1 MRLIP
6 DGQDLRFEGDLTLET
21 VAGLEA
27 EIVEWMRSSPGSP
40 LRLDPGG
47 VARLDTAGAI
57 FLHRLPE
64 LAQEQKR
71 DLVLLPLPPGLQR
84 FFEYV
89 RVPSEPHAPLT
100 STRPPLIDRLGDRA
114 ERDVR
119 RTLTF
124 LMVMSD
130 LTWSA
135 ALALFR
141 RTGMRR
147 GSFTEQAIAVGSDG
161 LPIIALILFL
171 IGGVSTLQAAAQMR
185 QFGANIFVADL
196 LAIGITRELGPLM
209 TAIVVSGRSGSSIA
223 AEIATMKF
231 TEEIDALH
239 TMGLDPLRMVAVP
252 KLWAMVLTV
261 PLLTTCADFVGLF
274 GGALV
279 GIFSLDLSPTTFVTR
294 LTDALVLKDILTG
307 LLKSV
312 TFGWII
318 TVIAVHHGLG
328 FRGGAAGVGQATT
341 AAVVSSLFGI
351 IVLDLAW
358 GLIFYL

>member
-1 MRLIP
+1 MRVIP
-6 DGQDLRFEGDLTLET
+6 DGQDLRLEGDVTLET
-21 VAGLEA
+21 VADLEA
-27 EIVEWMRSSPGSP
+27 GLAEWMDSVPGP
-40 LRLDPGG
+40 DLRVDPGG
-47 VARLDTAGAI
+47 IARLDTAGAI
-57 FLHRLPE
+57 FLHRLPHLGRE
-64 LAQEQKR
+64 R
-71 DLVLLPLPPGLQR
+71 DKSLPPGLQR

-89 RVPSEPHAPLT
+89 WVPPEPQAAPPSPRRGLA
-100 STRPPLIDRLGDRA
+100 DRLGDRA

-119 RTLTF
+119 RTFTF
-124 LMVMSD
+124 LLVMSD

-135 ALALFR
+135 AVAVFR

-147 GSFTEQAIAVGSDG
+147 GSFVEQAIAVGSEG

-185 QFGANIFVADL
+185 QFGANIYVADL

-209 TAIVVSGRSGSSIA
+209 TAIVVSGRSGSAIA
-223 AEIATMKF
+223 AEISTMKF

-252 KLWAMVLTV
+252 KLWAMLLTV

-294 LTDALVLKDILTG
+294 LSDALVLKDILTG

-312 TFGWII
+312 SFGWII
-318 TVIAVHHGLG
+318 TIIAVHHGLG

>member
-6 DGQDLRFEGDLTLET
+6 NGHDLRFEGDLTLQT
-21 VAGLEA
+21 VASLEA
-27 EIVEWMRSSPGSP
+27 AIAEWMRACPGAA
-40 LRLDPGG
+40 LRVDPGG
-47 VARLDTAGAI
+47 IARLDTAGAI
-57 FLHRLPE
+57 LLHRLPH
-64 LAQEQKR
+64 LAQEQGK
-71 DLVLLPLPPGLQR
+71 DLELLPLPPGLQR
-84 FFEYV
+84 FLEYV
-89 RVPSEPHAPLT
+89 RIPPRGDETSSAPRVRLV
-100 STRPPLIDRLGDRA
+100 DRLGNRA

-119 RTLTF
+119 STFTF
-124 LMVMSD
+124 LLLMSD

-135 ALALFR
+135 AVALFR

-147 GSFTEQAIAVGSDG
+147 DSFIEQAILVGSQG

-185 QFGANIFVADL
+185 QFGANIYVADL

-209 TAIVVSGRSGSSIA
+209 TAIVVSGRSGSAIA

-252 KLWAMVLTV
+252 KLWAMILTL
-261 PLLTTCADFVGLF
+261 PLLTTCADFVGLI
-274 GGALV
+274 GGGLV
-279 GIFSLDLSPTTFVTR
+279 GVFSLDLSPTTFVTR
-294 LTDALVLKDILTG
+294 LSDALILKDILTG
-307 LLKSV
+307 LIKSLS
-312 TFGWII
+312 FGWII
-318 TVIAVHHGLG
+318 TIIAVYHGLG
-328 FRGGAAGVGQATT
+328 FKGGAAGVGQATT
-341 AAVVSSLFGI
+341 AAVVSALFGI